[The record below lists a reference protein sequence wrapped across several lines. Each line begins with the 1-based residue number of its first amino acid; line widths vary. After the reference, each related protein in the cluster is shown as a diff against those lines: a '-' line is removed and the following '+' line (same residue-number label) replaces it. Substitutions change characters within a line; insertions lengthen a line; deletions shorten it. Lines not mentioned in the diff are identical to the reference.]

1 MSFHKPESNL
11 VVPGSLYLMLLL
23 AFAMVFLPFQ
33 PVQEAEAGAVAVVG
47 LIIICIGLL
56 FMEGDHQPAEEES
69 SSSLPLVPEFI
80 EVVKK
85 ESLLS

>member
-33 PVQEAEAGAVAVVG
+33 PVQEAEAGPVAVVG
-47 LIIICIGLL
+47 LIILCVALL
-56 FMEGDHQPAEEES
+56 FVEGHNEPTEKES
-69 SSSLPLVPEFI
+69 SSCLPLVPEFI